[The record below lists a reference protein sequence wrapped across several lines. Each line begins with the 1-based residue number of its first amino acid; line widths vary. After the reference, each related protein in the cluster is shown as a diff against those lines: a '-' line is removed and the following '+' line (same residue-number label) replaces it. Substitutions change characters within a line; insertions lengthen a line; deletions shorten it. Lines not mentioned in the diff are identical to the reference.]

1 MNCIENYPLT
11 DITTM
16 HLPVKCKYFIEYE
29 SVFELKEIINSEL
42 YVQNKSLQIG
52 GGSNLV
58 FAGDYDGII
67 LHSKIKFLNI
77 LKETPDYVIIEAG
90 AGIVW
95 DDFVKFCISKNF
107 YGTENLSSI
116 PGEVGAS
123 AVQNIGSYGIEVCEI
138 ILQVHCLDK
147 KTGNETTFTNAQC
160 QYGYRDS
167 IFKNE
172 YKDKYIVTS
181 VEYKLSKQP
190 KFTLTYGPLKHYKE
204 SLSSDDEMSMSAIRN
219 IIIKTRDSKLPNPME
234 IGSVGSF
241 FKNPIVSRDLFDML
255 YRQYPSMP
263 FYQVTDAL
271 VKIPAGWLI
280 ENAGLKGFKIGGA
293 YVYEKQ
299 CLVIAN
305 NGHASSNDVMALCKY
320 IIDTVKE
327 KYGILLSPEANI
339 IL

>member
-1 MNCIENYPLT
+1 MLNANMDIE
-11 DITTM
+11 
-16 HLPVKCKYFIEYE
+16 
-29 SVFELKEIINSEL
+29 
-42 YVQNKSLQIG
+42 
-52 GGSNLV
+52 
-58 FAGDYDGII
+58 
-67 LHSKIKFLNI
+67 
-77 LKETPDYVIIEAG
+77 
-90 AGIVW
+90 
-95 DDFVKFCISKNF
+95 
-107 YGTENLSSI
+107 
-116 PGEVGAS
+116 
-123 AVQNIGSYGIEVCEI
+123 
-138 ILQVHCLDK
+138 
-147 KTGNETTFTNAQC
+147 
-160 QYGYRDS
+160 DS

-241 FKNPIVSRDLFDML
+241 FKNPISKQGTCLI
-255 YRQYPSMP
+255 YCTGNIPSMP

-293 YVYEKQ
+293 YVYETQ

-320 IIDTVKE
+320 IIDTIKE
-327 KYGILLSPEANI
+327 KYGILLSPGSQYNS
-339 IL
+339 LTH